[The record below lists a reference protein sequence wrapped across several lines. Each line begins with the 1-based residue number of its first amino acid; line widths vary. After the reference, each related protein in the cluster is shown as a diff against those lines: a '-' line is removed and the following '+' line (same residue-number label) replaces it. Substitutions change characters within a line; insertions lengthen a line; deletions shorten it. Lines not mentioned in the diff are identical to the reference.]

1 MIPRACGTK
10 YCFRFHKGSHF
21 HEDFY
26 IAKYPNDSILYSAGK
41 LTEFAVNNFEQSYQF
56 FSKCNG
62 HGKD

>member
-41 LTEFAVNNFEQSYQF
+41 LTEFAANNFEQSYQF
-56 FSKCNG
+56 F
-62 HGKD
+62 